1 MKSLFK
7 SVLIVLCVFV
17 LFSSIFQN
25 SSVSNSPNISQ
36 EIGIFEENIQNG
48 NLIEQETIL
57 EEEYEVLEGNLF
69 GKLGYIICKF
79 FVDII
84 TGFIKLIVEII
95 GKII

>member
-79 FVDII
+79 FVDLI